1 MADKSKSFEEL
12 REDLYRSIKGVNR
25 YNPENIPNLEKAI
38 RMMIDDHNCYD
49 KDILLTTLKLYQLNV
64 EKFNEAVVAQIL
76 LKAMMVFPRNDFA
89 LAKYL
94 IDGKFLMEGSKSY
107 SPDLRRI
114 MDIGAILEACN
125 FGLFWKLMRNEYQ
138 PSDSPSEKF
147 SNPADV
153 QKTIKQVAGF
163 EDAVRRFACQVINV
177 TFQSIEKP
185 LLLRLLGGISEQQ
198 LAPFAKYFGWKPQ
211 PDGTYFVQNHED
223 TIKSRNIEE
232 KLKFDQCAVVVRSG
246 IPGYFGEFP

>member
-107 SPDLRRI
+107 SPVSSYDRFFFINGNGRR
-114 MDIGAILEACN
+114 ALPPYQ
-125 FGLFWKLMRNEYQ
+125 GLLQR
-138 PSDSPSEKF
+138 
-147 SNPADV
+147 
-153 QKTIKQVAGF
+153 
-163 EDAVRRFACQVINV
+163 CQV
-177 TFQSIEKP
+177 
-185 LLLRLLGGISEQQ
+185 
-198 LAPFAKYFGWKPQ
+198 
-211 PDGTYFVQNHED
+211 
-223 TIKSRNIEE
+223 
-232 KLKFDQCAVVVRSG
+232 C
-246 IPGYFGEFP
+246 